1 MGKSNFTY
9 FRIGDCDRIGAIE
22 AQDDDAPRLRNY
34 GEQSICL
41 ALDYSLYSWSLAMPK
56 SIAPHC
62 FSRHPLRPVF
72 IVLVLLSAIAG
83 VPGATQT
90 AADAAE
96 LDGAL
101 VFWRTSKITTPVMGR
116 IESLPHRVGATVK
129 KGDVIATIDTK
140 QFEADLAI
148 AQQGLARAHAELAK
162 AEARLKSEQSAY
174 DRLAKLKGSSAISR
188 GSLEDA
194 ENKLDEAKADVDVA
208 RAEIAES
215 KASVDRRE
223 LDIKLAT
230 VTAPFDGII
239 AQQLITVGGLVSTE
253 DPQILVLVDNTM
265 PEIEAKVPVEQV
277 RSLNVGTELTVSIG
291 DNVRKTARV
300 RAIMPAETSGAT
312 SRMVRLELL
321 NLEGAYSDVLPVKI
335 YLPES

>member
-1 MGKSNFTY
+1 
-9 FRIGDCDRIGAIE
+9 
-22 AQDDDAPRLRNY
+22 LRDY
-34 GEQSICL
+34 GEQPIWL
-41 ALDYSLYSWSLAMPK
+41 VLDDSFYSWSLAMPK
-56 SIAPHC
+56 AIAPHC
-62 FSRHPLRPVF
+62 SSRHSLRPVF
-72 IVLVLLSAIAG
+72 VALVLLSAIAG

-101 VFWRTSKITTPVMGR
+101 VFWQTSKITTPVMGR

-129 KGDVIATIDTK
+129 KGDIVATIDTR

-148 AQQGLARAHAELAK
+148 AKQGLARAHAELAK
-162 AEARLKSEQSAY
+162 AETHLKSEQSAY
-174 DRLAKLKGSSAISR
+174 DRLAKLKGSSSISR
-188 GSLEDA
+188 GRLEDA
-194 ENKLDEAKADVDVA
+194 ENKLDEAKASVDVA

-239 AQQLITVGGLVSTE
+239 VQQLMTVGGLVSTE

-277 RSLNVGTELTVSIG
+277 RALNVGTELTVSIG

-300 RAIMPAETSGAT
+300 RAIMPADTSGAT

-321 NLEGAYSDVLPVKI
+321 NLEGAYSDVHPVKI